1 MLTQTLKVF
10 AKMNNALG
18 APFVVLLCVFVSA
31 FAQQPSPTSTPTPNE
46 SSKEDILRVTTNLVQ
61 VDAVVLDKHGKQV
74 TDLQPEDFIISED
87 GRPQKITYFTYI
99 STGAV
104 PPAYARTAKRTTDKT
119 LPREAPTNV
128 RPEEAR
134 RRILAL
140 VVDDLGMSFESMYYA
155 RRALKEFVDE
165 QIQPTDL
172 VAILRTSGGS
182 GLWQQF
188 TTDKQQLQAAIN
200 RLQFNA
206 RARPGIRSLSVD
218 EDADWSKRRAD
229 IDRAETFSV
238 GTISALGFV
247 VNGLSALPGRKSIVL
262 LSDNLPQF
270 FGREKSERI
279 MNPLQRLVEQ
289 ANRAAVNIYTMSALG
304 LATLNAT
311 AADGFLGS
319 SANPSA
325 VRLPMVIPRRAREFL
340 ESESGL
346 QYLATETGGF
356 FSHNNNDLN
365 LGLQRVLDEQEGYY
379 LIGYRPS
386 DSSIDAATGRRGSHI
401 VTVRVNRRDL
411 KARMRTGSYAAVIER
426 ARAVP
431 RTHEEQLFAA
441 LTSPFTVSE
450 IIVRLTSLFKHSPS
464 SGSSIHSL
472 IHVDRNSLKFTQVN
486 DSYQAKVDL
495 LLIVVAENGQV
506 IDKRNHTE
514 TISIAASDYPA
525 GLQNPAVF
533 SLKVP
538 VAKAGAYQLRMAVRD
553 ATSAQVGSY
562 TQFIEVPALDNRRL
576 ALSGIDLRSQG
587 IRQLPTP
594 LRTESPK
601 QGDEIELELSPAVR
615 RFRSGMMLDYA
626 CEIYNAQLNMST
638 RQPELATQV
647 RLFHEG
653 REVFASDLSPLN
665 RASAQSNMSQP
676 ALRGHLRLGAHMPTG
691 QYMLQVIV
699 IDKLAKGKEQVAVQW
714 IDFEIQD
721 RPY

>member
-1 MLTQTLKVF
+1 MLTQTVKLLS
-10 AKMNNALG
+10 KMKKALG

-31 FAQQPSPTSTPTPNE
+31 FAQQPSATSTPSANE
-46 SSKEDILRVTTNLVQ
+46 PSKEDILRVTTNLVQ

-74 TDLQPEDFIISED
+74 TDLQPRDFIISED
-87 GRPQKITYFTYI
+87 GRPQDITNFSYI

-104 PPAYARTAKRTTDKT
+104 RPAEPRTAKRPTDKT
-119 LPREAPTNV
+119 LREAPTDV
-128 RPEEAR
+128 VPKDARP
-134 RRILAL
+134 RIVAL
-140 VVDDLGMSFESMYYA
+140 VVDDLSLSFESMYYA
-155 RRALKEFVDE
+155 RQALKKFVDE

-188 TTDKQQLQAAIN
+188 TTDKQQLRAAIN
-200 RLQFNA
+200 RLQFGA

-229 IDRAETFSV
+229 IYRTETFSV
-238 GTISALGFV
+238 GTLSALGYI

-279 MNPLQRLVEQ
+279 IDPLQRLVQQ
-289 ANRAAVNIYTMSALG
+289 ANRAAVNIYTISALG
-304 LATLNAT
+304 LPTLSVT

-319 SANPSA
+319 SSNPSA
-325 VRLPMVIPRRAREFL
+325 VRLPSVIPRRAREFR

-346 QYLATETGGF
+346 EYLATETGGF
-356 FSHNNNDLN
+356 FSHNNNDLTS
-365 LGLQRVLDEQEGYY
+365 GLRRVLEEQEGYY

-386 DSSIDAATGRRGSHI
+386 DSSINAATGRRESHV
-401 VTVRVNRRDL
+401 VTVRVNRPDL
-411 KARMRTGSYAAVIER
+411 KARMRTGSYAAVNES
-426 ARAVP
+426 ARLVP
-431 RTHEEQLFAA
+431 RTVKEQLFAA

-450 IIVRLTSLFKHSPS
+450 IMVRLTSLFKHSAR

-495 LLIVVAENGQV
+495 LLIVVAENGRV
-506 IDKRNHTE
+506 IDERNHTE
-514 TISIAASDYPA
+514 TIRIPASDYPA
-525 GLQNPAVF
+525 GLQPPTVF

-553 ATSAQVGSY
+553 ATSAQVGSF
-562 TQFIEVPALDNRRL
+562 TQFIEVPALDNDRL
-576 ALSGIDLRSQG
+576 TLSGIYLRGQG
-587 IRQLPTP
+587 ARQLANP

-601 QGDEIELELSPAVR
+601 QRDEIELELSPAVR

-626 CEIYNAQLNMST
+626 CEIYNAQINMRT
-638 RQPELATQV
+638 HQPELATQV

-665 RASAQSNMSQP
+665 RSSAQSVSQP
-676 ALRGHLRLGAHMPTG
+676 ALIGHLRLGAQMPAG

-699 IDKLAKGKEQVAVQW
+699 IDRLAKGKEQAAVQW
-714 IDFEIQD
+714 IDFEIRD
-721 RPY
+721 RLY